1 MVLPATVVLCGLPIV
16 PNVHAQSVD
25 PFGSSGLATPAA
37 VGKSTAWDEPDDAGP
52 RSPVGQL
59 IEDGRTALAA
69 GDPQSAAQRFT
80 AALRQAPDDPALLNN
95 LATARALLGDTGG
108 ALELLRRAVVLAP
121 ARADIRANLQVLSEW
136 SNRRAFES
144 MGAGIDDAG
153 AAAGRSQQE
162 IDGDRH
168 GVTSVMQPW

>member
-1 MVLPATVVLCGLPIV
+1 MVLSVTVVLGAAGA
-16 PNVHAQSVD
+16 HAQAPE
-25 PFGSSGLATPAA
+25 PFGSSGLASAA
-37 VGKSTAWDEPDDAGP
+37 AAGKSTAWGEDEQDDAGS

-69 GDPQSAAQRFT
+69 GDPQSAAQHFT
-80 AALRQAPDDPALLNN
+80 TALRQAPDDPALLNN

-121 ARADIRANLQVLSEW
+121 AREDIRANLQVLSEW

-144 MGAGIDDAG
+144 LGAGMDDAK
-153 AAAGRSQQE
+153 S
-162 IDGDRH
+162 DGDRH
-168 GVTSVMQPW
+168 GVTSVVQP

>member
-1 MVLPATVVLCGLPIV
+1 MVLPVTVALGVAGA
-16 PNVHAQSVD
+16 HAQAPD
-25 PFGSSGLATPAA
+25 PFGSSGLAAA
-37 VGKSTAWDEPDDAGP
+37 AAAGKGTAWGEGEQDDAGS

-69 GDPQSAAQRFT
+69 GDPQSAAQYFT
-80 AALRQAPDDPALLNN
+80 TALRQAPNDPALLNN

-121 ARADIRANLQVLSEW
+121 GRDDIRANLQVLSKW

-144 MGAGIDDAG
+144 MRTGMDDA
-153 AAAGRSQQE
+153 E
-162 IDGDRH
+162 IDGDQQ